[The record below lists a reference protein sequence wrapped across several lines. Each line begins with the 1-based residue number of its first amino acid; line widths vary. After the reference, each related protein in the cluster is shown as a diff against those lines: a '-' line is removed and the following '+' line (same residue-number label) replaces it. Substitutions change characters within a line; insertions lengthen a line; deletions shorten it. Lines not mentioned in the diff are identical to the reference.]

1 MLKMIKW
8 NYSGFLSYS
17 FSDFLKS
24 AWLLLVEKAK
34 VEKFRTISAGTA
46 VQKSPTLHFRLFQR
60 TFLWHLFENI
70 AAVFTLIPELFQFTH
85 IQSDHGA
92 PTSSGVWSKSIY
104 IHGVWSSPEQ
114 ARLLS
119 LTQTAAPLQSS
130 VVHFVVAV
138 KSFPSAVAL
147 FSPFGVFPQRKQTN
161 NRPFPLHFSWCWTSK
176 GGSQRSW
183 NILLE
188 WYFESCS
195 PLCFF
200 LSHDEILGCCNN
212 SACVCVCMRVKEN
225 SSHREQRQFKV
236 TAKWQAG
243 SSGLLNCIVFFLFLL
258 WRRVGGGEKS
268 PNGTQ
273 SEQFSLRRITLSTN
287 KNSSHF
293 LLTNPF

>member
-1 MLKMIKW
+1 M
-8 NYSGFLSYS
+8 
-17 FSDFLKS
+17 
-24 AWLLLVEKAK
+24 
-34 VEKFRTISAGTA
+34 
-46 VQKSPTLHFRLFQR
+46 QKSPTLHFRLFQR

-85 IQSDHGA
+85 IQSNHGA
-92 PTSSGVWSKSIY
+92 LTSSGVWSKSIY

-114 ARLLS
+114 ARILS
-119 LTQTAAPLQSS
+119 LTQTAAALQSS

-161 NRPFPLHFSWCWTSK
+161 NRPFPLHFSWCWMSK

-195 PLCFF
+195 PWSFF

-212 SACVCVCMRVKEN
+212 SACVCVRACVWMK
-225 SSHREQRQFKV
+225 
-236 TAKWQAG
+236 TAHTESKDNAKLQ
-243 SSGLLNCIVFFLFLL
+243 LNDRLGALVFWIALFSFYSCF
-258 WRRVGGGEKS
+258 GGGLVGVKKAQLGHKAS
-268 PNGTQ
+268 
-273 SEQFSLRRITLSTN
+273 SLVSGELPSAQTKIAVIFCWQTLFN
-287 KNSSHF
+287 ARVLF
-293 LLTNPF
+293 